1 MSEVHFCGE
10 CNNMTYI
17 HLDED
22 KNLIHACKSC
32 GKFEKLED
40 DKKCIYYTTFTKF
53 DTSNVINTNKYIIH
67 DVTLPKIEGNTKPPR
82 SGAFEVSFDK
92 KMVYSK
98 FKTGE
103 FPQEGDIKSW
113 F

>member
-1 MSEVHFCGE
+1 MNIHIEFCE
-10 CNNMTYI
+10 KWNYRP
-17 HLDED
+17 DFD
-22 KNLIHACKSC
+22 RVSKLI
-32 GKFEKLED
+32 
-40 DKKCIYYTTFTKF
+40 KKIAPTA
-53 DTSNVINTNKYIIH
+53 
-67 DVTLPKIEGNTKPPR
+67 KIEGNTKPPR

-113 F
+113 FWGIGGRLINCPKSPKLPPY